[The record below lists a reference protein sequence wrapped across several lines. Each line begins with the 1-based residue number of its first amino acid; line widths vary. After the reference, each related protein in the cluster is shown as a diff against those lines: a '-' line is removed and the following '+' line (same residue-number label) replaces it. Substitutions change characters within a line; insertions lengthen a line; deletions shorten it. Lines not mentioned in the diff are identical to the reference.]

1 MKRNSIFL
9 VMIIAFI
16 SCEKPQIRKPV
27 VHHSTVSSF
36 DESVQLTKKVLA
48 LEEKIFKKIIKKDT
62 INKYY
67 ASPYGFWY
75 FYNHKIEENT
85 KKPSTGD
92 EVVINYE
99 IKDLNNK
106 VILSEQELGS
116 KNQDNKKNRLL
127 KIDGEDFL
135 LGLHHGIK
143 LMKEGEIMTFLLPSN
158 LAFGVTGLQGKIS
171 SNEPLIVKVKLIKIL
186 TK

>member
-1 MKRNSIFL
+1 MKRN
-9 VMIIAFI
+9 IIVLLLIVAFT
-16 SCEKPQIRKPV
+16 SCEKPQVRIPV

-48 LEEKIFKKIIKKDT
+48 LEEQIFKKIIKKDSL
-62 INKYY
+62 NKYY
-67 ASPYGFWY
+67 SSPFGFWY
-75 FYNHKIEENT
+75 YYNHKINKDI
-85 KKPSTGD
+85 KKPVSGN

-99 IKDLNNK
+99 IKDLNNQ

-116 KNQDNKKNRLL
+116 KNQPNKEDRLL

-143 LMKEGEIMTFLLPSN
+143 LMKEGEIVTFLIPSN
-158 LAFGVTGLQGKIS
+158 LAFGATGLQDKIAP
-171 SNEPLIVKVKLIKIL
+171 NQALIVKVKLIKIL